1 MRMRKNRSCS
11 SLLPSYRVNVSYQK
25 KKIADSNRG
34 RGWDSKSGFLQEPQS
49 CPVFC
54 LIDWW
59 TENELCWEVAPLFI
73 LASKYSRKKKYKQN
87 ETKVK
92 RGFDIEIQIF
102 MYPSPFAVRCGGG
115 KKVANLMFAIV
126 LVLSPVLV
134 EARIPSEK
142 HFLFRIIIFGFIGTG
157 SAENI
162 KHHLKERES
171 QWLKSFN

>member
-1 MRMRKNRSCS
+1 MRMRKNQSCS

-25 KKIADSNRG
+25 KKKLQTAIGEGAEIRNLG
-34 RGWDSKSGFLQEPQS
+34 FCKSPRAARFS
-49 CPVFC
+49 AR
-54 LIDWW
+54 LIGGQKMNSAEKLLHYLFW
-59 TENELCWEVAPLFI
+59 PLNI
-73 LASKYSRKKKYKQN
+73 PGKKYKQN

-162 KHHLKERES
+162 KHHLKEREL